1 MKKRT
6 MLGRIACLCL
16 ASSLAF
22 ASCSLFGD
30 DDDNPLADL
39 ANKILPKSLAAK
51 IPAALAGDM
60 PSGSIRSPRATGDG
74 YASGV
79 VDQLRSNVAELKME
93 LAYVSMYA
101 AVIDELLYQNKPA
114 LSQTPHTGETIE
126 LTDDLVDKMASL
138 GEDIGAEGMEG
149 FEEMVGQEIDVPEYY
164 YKDPGDGVYNY
175 CVLMEYDDTYD
186 GVTTTCVENFFW
198 SSDKTKVKM
207 ETSSTTQAGEL
218 EYSYTITYDSAAKTS
233 AFIMKYSDFSYTL
246 TISEDGS
253 STKNGAYVFYE
264 TKFDSNDGTRFVYSA
279 KGYADDDGG
288 CLNLSTTVGS
298 GFDASTYTESVTFD
312 TTGATS
318 EASSDN
324 AYVVAAG
331 DIDETITGYAESA
344 QGLAGDVAADFSVE
358 TKTYTLPG
366 IAANAD
372 VMVFNGPLSSGG
384 SAITSAGATFETD
397 IPGFDA
403 GTLYVGSGYAPS
415 AGTVSVFI
423 DCFDLG
429 SGDPADMP
437 ATGTLYLYTVSGD
450 ETSMTLALAG
460 TIAL

>member
-1 MKKRT
+1 
-6 MLGRIACLCL
+6 
-16 ASSLAF
+16 
-22 ASCSLFGD
+22 
-30 DDDNPLADL
+30 
-39 ANKILPKSLAAK
+39 
-51 IPAALAGDM
+51 
-60 PSGSIRSPRATGDG
+60 
-74 YASGV
+74 
-79 VDQLRSNVAELKME
+79 
-93 LAYVSMYA
+93 
-101 AVIDELLYQNKPA
+101 
-114 LSQTPHTGETIE
+114 
-126 LTDDLVDKMASL
+126 
-138 GEDIGAEGMEG
+138 
-149 FEEMVGQEIDVPEYY
+149 
-164 YKDPGDGVYNY
+164 
-175 CVLMEYDDTYD
+175 
-186 GVTTTCVENFFW
+186 
-198 SSDKTKVKM
+198 
-207 ETSSTTQAGEL
+207 
-218 EYSYTITYDSAAKTS
+218 
-233 AFIMKYSDFSYTL
+233 
-246 TISEDGS
+246 
-253 STKNGAYVFYE
+253 
-264 TKFDSNDGTRFVYSA
+264 
-279 KGYADDDGG
+279 
-288 CLNLSTTVGS
+288 
-298 GFDASTYTESVTFD
+298 
-312 TTGATS
+312 
-318 EASSDN
+318 
-324 AYVVAAG
+324 VVAAG